1 MSLIFLQFKKNYYIF
16 VGDEKPIYGVVLIAL
31 AKAKANEVTIS
42 MKIVPLAFPYP
53 TKLGIV

>member
-1 MSLIFLQFKKNYYIF
+1 MSLISLQNIYNFYIF
-16 VGDEKPIYGVVLIAL
+16 VGNEKPIYVVVLIAL